1 MRFHA
6 IACDYDGTLAWDGL
20 VDPETIR
27 ALEEVRETG
36 RKLLLVTGRQV
47 EDLQRVFPR
56 FELFDRIIAENGG
69 LVYDPATKKIKLLAT
84 KPSQKFIQELQH
96 RGVTPLSVGHVIVA
110 TWHPMETIVMDTIR
124 DLGLELN
131 IIFNK
136 GAVMVLPSGIN
147 KASGVRVALKDLHLS
162 RHNVVGIGDA
172 ENDHAFLEFCEYS
185 VAVSNALPM
194 LKEEVDYVT
203 TGDHGV
209 GVQELIRRLID
220 SDLEG
225 SAGFQ
230 PA

>member
-6 IACDYDGTLAWDGL
+6 IACDYDGTLAWDG
-20 VDPETIR
+20 VVEPETIR
-27 ALEEVRETG
+27 ALEEACETG
-36 RKLLLVTGRQV
+36 RKLLLVTGRQM

-56 FELFDRIIAENGG
+56 LELFDRIVAENGA
-69 LVYDPATKKIKLLAT
+69 LIYNPATKQIKLLAE
-84 KPSQKFIQELQH
+84 KPSQKFIQELQD

-110 TWHPMETIVMDTIR
+110 TWRPMETIVMATIR

-147 KASGVRVALKDLHLS
+147 KASGIKSARQELQLSHQKVVA
-162 RHNVVGIGDA
+162 IGDA
-172 ENDHAFLEFCEYS
+172 ENDSDFLEFCGYS

-194 LKEEVDYVT
+194 LKEKVDYVT
-203 TGDHGV
+203 MGDHGA
-209 GVQELIRRLID
+209 GVQEFIRILID
-220 SDLEG
+220 SDLEE
-225 SAGFQ
+225 SADFQ

>member
-6 IACDYDGTLAWDGL
+6 IACDYDGTLAWDGV
-20 VDPETIR
+20 VDTETIR
-27 ALEEVRETG
+27 ALEEVRATG
-36 RKLLLVTGRQV
+36 RKLLMVTGRQLN
-47 EDLQRVFPR
+47 DLQRVFPH
-56 FELFDRIIAENGG
+56 FELFDRIVAENGA
-69 LVYDPATKKIKLLAT
+69 LVYDPTTKQIKLLAE
-84 KPSQKFIQELQH
+84 KPSKKFIQELQD
-96 RGVTPLSVGHVIVA
+96 RGVAPLSVGHVIVA
-110 TWHPMETIVMDTIR
+110 TWHPMETIVMAAIR

-147 KASGVRVALKDLHLS
+147 KASGVKIALKDLHLS

-203 TGDHGV
+203 KGDHGS
-209 GVQELIRRLID
+209 GVRELIRRLID
-220 SDLEG
+220 TDLKG